1 MSEQRKK
8 NEKNFLVQGSI
19 LAIAGVITKLIGAF
33 YRIPLLN
40 IIGTEGNG
48 YYSVAFSIYSVALML
63 TSYSLPLAVS
73 KLVSARV
80 AVGEYKNAHK
90 IFRGAITFALLAGGF
105 VALLV
110 FFGADFIATTIMHL
124 DMSAYALRVLA
135 PCILIVALLG
145 VLRGFF
151 QGIGSMVPT
160 AISQVI
166 EQIINAVVSIAGA
179 YVLLN
184 AGKAVGKT
192 RGDKSFGPAFAAA
205 GGTLGTVL
213 GAFSALVFVGLVFLA
228 YNKVFKRK
236 MRRDHSKKR
245 ESYKTVYKVLF
256 VTIAPVILS
265 ATVYNISDFVDTALF
280 NNVMAAQGFSKK
292 EYASLLGIFQGQ
304 YSTMI
309 NVPLSISNGVK
320 DKLTHAGIYG
330 INVCM
335 DTLVATVQTG
345 SRKQVHNKINTVSR
359 FNMVI
364 AIPCAVGF
372 ITMAKP
378 ILNMLYF
385 TQDNTT
391 AALMLQMGALS
402 VVFFCLSTVTN
413 SVLQGLDDMMTP
425 VKNAAISLVIH
436 IVTLFLM
443 LVVLKWNIYAV
454 VLSKIIFSGA
464 ICVLNAKAL
473 RDRIGYVQEK
483 KKTFVI
489 PALASLIMGVIAVLV
504 HLIFELFAGP
514 YIATIIALLAAV
526 VTYGVAIVV
535 LGGITEEELL
545 GMPKGATLVTL
556 CRRLHLIKGEYR

>member
-90 IFRGAITFALLAGGF
+90 IFRGAMTFALLAGGL

-110 FFGADFIATTIMHL
+110 FFGADFIATTVMHL
-124 DMSAYALRVLA
+124 DKSAYALRVLA
-135 PCILIVALLG
+135 PCILVVALLG

-151 QGIGSMVPT
+151 QGIGTMIPT

-166 EQIINAVVSIAGA
+166 EQIVNAVVSIVGA

-184 AGKAVGKT
+184 AGKTVGKT
-192 RGDKSFGPAFAAA
+192 HGDKSFGPAYAAA

-213 GAFSALVFVGLVFLA
+213 GALSALIFVGIVFLA

-236 MRRDHSKKR
+236 MKNDTSKRTEGYKR
-245 ESYKTVYKVLF
+245 VYKVLF
-256 VTIAPVILS
+256 ITIAPVILS

-280 NNVMAAQGFSKK
+280 NNIMAAQGFTKK

-304 YSTMI
+304 YSTLI
-309 NVPLSISNGVK
+309 NVPLSISSALAASLVPS
-320 DKLTHAGIYG
+320 
-330 INVCM
+330 
-335 DTLVATVQTG
+335 LVATVQTG
-345 SRKQVHNKINTVSR
+345 NRKQVHDKINMVSR
-359 FNMVI
+359 FNMLI

-372 ITMAKP
+372 VTLAKP
-378 ILNMLYF
+378 ILDLLYF

-391 AALMLQMGALS
+391 AALMLQLGALS

-425 VKNAAISLVIH
+425 VKNAAISLAIH
-436 IVTLFLM
+436 IVALFVM

-454 VLSKIIFSGA
+454 VLSKIIFAGA
-464 ICVLNAKAL
+464 ICILNAKAL
-473 RDRIGYVQEK
+473 CSRIGYVQEK
-483 KKTFVI
+483 KKTFAI
-489 PALASLIMGVIAVLV
+489 PALAAVIMGVIAMLV
-504 HLIFELFAGP
+504 HLIFELFISP
-514 YIATIIALLAAV
+514 YIATLLALVAAV
-526 VTYGVAIVV
+526 ITYGVAIVA
-535 LGGITEEELL
+535 LGGITESELK
-545 GMPKGATLVTL
+545 GMPKGALLVKI
-556 CRRLHLIKGEYR
+556 CRKLHLIRGEYR

>member
-1 MSEQRKK
+1 MSEKQQS
-8 NEKNFLVQGSI
+8 EKNLLIQGTI
-19 LAIAGVITKLIGAF
+19 LAAAGVITKIIGAV
-33 YRIPLLN
+33 YRVPLVGIL
-40 IIGTEGNG
+40 GDKGLG
-48 YYSVAFSIYSVALML
+48 YYGVAFQIYAIALTL
-63 TSYSLPLAVS
+63 TSYSLPVAVS

-80 AVGEYKNAHK
+80 AVGEYKNANK
-90 IFRGAITFALLAGGF
+90 IFRGAMTFALLAGGI
-105 VALLV
+105 VSLLV

-151 QGIGSMVPT
+151 QGMGSMIPT

-166 EQIINAVVSIAGA
+166 EQIVNAVISIAGA
-179 YVLLN
+179 YLLFN
-184 AGKAVGKT
+184 AGRAVGKT
-192 RGDKSFGPAFAAA
+192 RGDKSFGPAYAAA

-213 GAFSALVFVGLVFLA
+213 GALSALIFVGFIFLA
-228 YNKVFKRK
+228 YHKIFKKK
-236 MRRDHSKKR
+236 MKRDHSGKR
-245 ESYKTVYKVLF
+245 ESYRTVYKVLF

-309 NVPLSISNGVK
+309 NVPLSISSALAASLVPS
-320 DKLTHAGIYG
+320 
-330 INVCM
+330 
-335 DTLVATVQTG
+335 LVATVQTG
-345 SRKQVHNKINTVSR
+345 NRKQVHNKINTVSR
-359 FNMVI
+359 FNMLI

-372 ITMAKP
+372 ITLAKP
-378 ILNMLYF
+378 ILNLLYF

-391 AALMLQMGALS
+391 AARMLQMGALS

-464 ICVLNAKAL
+464 ICILNAKAL

-483 KKTFVI
+483 KKTFLI
-489 PALASLIMGVIAVLV
+489 PTLASLIMGVIAIVI

-526 VTYGVAIVV
+526 AAYGVSIVA

-545 GMPKGATLVTL
+545 GMPKGAALVTI
-556 CRRLHLIKGEYR
+556 CRRLHLIRGEYK

>member
-73 KLVSARV
+73 KLVSARI

-213 GAFSALVFVGLVFLA
+213 G

-309 NVPLSISNGVK
+309 NVPLSISSALAASLVPS
-320 DKLTHAGIYG
+320 
-330 INVCM
+330 
-335 DTLVATVQTG
+335 LVATVQTG

-372 ITMAKP
+372 ITLAKP

>member
-63 TSYSLPLAVS
+63 TSFSLPLAVS

-151 QGIGSMVPT
+151 QGIGSMIPT

-192 RGDKSFGPAFAAA
+192 RGDQSFGPAFAAA

-309 NVPLSISNGVK
+309 NVPLSISSA
-320 DKLTHAGIYG
+320 LAAS
-330 INVCM
+330 
-335 DTLVATVQTG
+335 LVPSLV
-345 SRKQVHNKINTVSR
+345 
-359 FNMVI
+359 
-364 AIPCAVGF
+364 
-372 ITMAKP
+372 AKP

>member
-1 MSEQRKK
+1 
-8 NEKNFLVQGSI
+8 
-19 LAIAGVITKLIGAF
+19 
-33 YRIPLLN
+33 
-40 IIGTEGNG
+40 
-48 YYSVAFSIYSVALML
+48 ML

-213 GAFSALVFVGLVFLA
+213 G

-309 NVPLSISNGVK
+309 NVPLSISSALAASLVPS
-320 DKLTHAGIYG
+320 
-330 INVCM
+330 
-335 DTLVATVQTG
+335 LVATVQTG

>member
-1 MSEQRKK
+1 MSEQHKK
-8 NEKNFLVQGSI
+8 NEKNFLIQGSI

-80 AVGEYKNAHK
+80 AVGEYKNANK
-90 IFRGAITFALLAGGF
+90 IFRGAMTFALLAGGI
-105 VALLV
+105 VSLLV

-151 QGIGSMVPT
+151 QGMGSMIPT

-166 EQIINAVVSIAGA
+166 EQIVNAVVSIAGA
-179 YVLLN
+179 YLLFN
-184 AGKAVGKT
+184 AGRAVGKT
-192 RGDKSFGPAFAAA
+192 RGDKSFGPAYAAA

-213 GAFSALVFVGLVFLA
+213 GALSALIFVGFIFLA
-228 YNKVFKRK
+228 YHKVFKKK
-236 MRRDHSKKR
+236 MKRDHSRKR

-309 NVPLSISNGVK
+309 NVPLSI
-320 DKLTHAGIYG
+320 
-330 INVCM
+330 
-335 DTLVATVQTG
+335 
-345 SRKQVHNKINTVSR
+345 
-359 FNMVI
+359 
-364 AIPCAVGF
+364 
-372 ITMAKP
+372 
-378 ILNMLYF
+378 
-385 TQDNTT
+385 
-391 AALMLQMGALS
+391 
-402 VVFFCLSTVTN
+402 
-413 SVLQGLDDMMTP
+413 
-425 VKNAAISLVIH
+425 
-436 IVTLFLM
+436 
-443 LVVLKWNIYAV
+443 
-454 VLSKIIFSGA
+454 
-464 ICVLNAKAL
+464 
-473 RDRIGYVQEK
+473 
-483 KKTFVI
+483 
-489 PALASLIMGVIAVLV
+489 
-504 HLIFELFAGP
+504 
-514 YIATIIALLAAV
+514 
-526 VTYGVAIVV
+526 
-535 LGGITEEELL
+535 
-545 GMPKGATLVTL
+545 
-556 CRRLHLIKGEYR
+556 

>member
-1 MSEQRKK
+1 MSEQHKK
-8 NEKNFLVQGSI
+8 NEKNFLIQGSI

-80 AVGEYKNAHK
+80 AVGEYKNANK
-90 IFRGAITFALLAGGF
+90 IFRGAMTFALLAGGI
-105 VALLV
+105 VSLLV

-151 QGIGSMVPT
+151 QGMGSMIPT

-166 EQIINAVVSIAGA
+166 EQIVNAVISIAGA
-179 YVLLN
+179 YLLFN
-184 AGKAVGKT
+184 AGRAVGKT
-192 RGDKSFGPAFAAA
+192 RGDKSFGPAYAAA

-213 GAFSALVFVGLVFLA
+213 GALSALIFVGFIFLA
-228 YNKVFKRK
+228 YHKVFKKK
-236 MRRDHSKKR
+236 MKRDHSRKR
-245 ESYKTVYKVLF
+245 ESYRTVYKVLF
-256 VTIAPVILS
+256 VTIVPVILS

-292 EYASLLGIFQGQ
+292 RIRKSSWNLSGTVQ
-304 YSTMI
+304 YNDQCAALYLKCTCR
-309 NVPLSISNGVK
+309 
-320 DKLTHAGIYG
+320 LTGAES
-330 INVCM
+330 
-335 DTLVATVQTG
+335 VATVQTG
-345 SRKQVHNKINTVSR
+345 NRKQVHNKINTVSR
-359 FNMVI
+359 FNMLI

-372 ITMAKP
+372 ITLAKP
-378 ILNMLYF
+378 ILNLLYF

-391 AALMLQMGALS
+391 AARMLQMGALS

-464 ICVLNAKAL
+464 ICILNAKAL

-483 KKTFVI
+483 KKTFLI
-489 PALASLIMGVIAVLV
+489 PTLASLIMGVIAIVI

-526 VTYGVAIVV
+526 AAYGVSIVA

-545 GMPKGATLVTL
+545 GMPKGAALVTI
-556 CRRLHLIKGEYR
+556 CRRLHLIRGEYK

>member
-1 MSEQRKK
+1 
-8 NEKNFLVQGSI
+8 
-19 LAIAGVITKLIGAF
+19 
-33 YRIPLLN
+33 
-40 IIGTEGNG
+40 
-48 YYSVAFSIYSVALML
+48 ML

-80 AVGEYKNAHK
+80 AVGEYKNANK
-90 IFRGAITFALLAGGF
+90 IFRGAMTFALLAGGI
-105 VALLV
+105 VSLLV

-151 QGIGSMVPT
+151 QGMGSMIPT

-166 EQIINAVVSIAGA
+166 EQIVNAVVSIAGA
-179 YVLLN
+179 YLLFN
-184 AGKAVGKT
+184 AGRAVGKT
-192 RGDKSFGPAFAAA
+192 RGDKSFGPAYAAA

-213 GAFSALVFVGLVFLA
+213 GALSALIFVGFIFLA
-228 YNKVFKRK
+228 YHKVFKKK
-236 MRRDHSKKR
+236 MKHDHSRKR
-245 ESYKTVYKVLF
+245 ESYRTVYKVLF

-309 NVPLSISNGVK
+309 NVPLSISSALAASLVPS
-320 DKLTHAGIYG
+320 
-330 INVCM
+330 
-335 DTLVATVQTG
+335 LVATVQTG
-345 SRKQVHNKINTVSR
+345 NRKQVHNKINTVSR
-359 FNMVI
+359 FNMLI

-372 ITMAKP
+372 ITLAKP
-378 ILNMLYF
+378 ILNLLYF

-391 AALMLQMGALS
+391 AARMLQMGALS

-464 ICVLNAKAL
+464 ICILNAKAL

-483 KKTFVI
+483 KKTFLI
-489 PALASLIMGVIAVLV
+489 PTLASLIMGVIAIVI

-526 VTYGVAIVV
+526 AAYGVSIVA

-545 GMPKGATLVTL
+545 GMPKGAALVTI
-556 CRRLHLIKGEYR
+556 CRRLHLIRGEYK